1 VKRKFLVNIIF
12 LISVSVLVKAFWVL
26 AVDRTVQNVAGEEAY
41 GFYFSLFSFSVL
53 FTLLLDMGLSGFNN
67 RAVSADPGRVKIY
80 FGNVLLLRLVLTV
93 AYFAVTL
100 AVAWAMGYSP
110 DQIAMLLVL
119 MLNQVMASLTLWL
132 RSNISGMQYLLLDS
146 MLSVA
151 DRLVMIIIC
160 SLLLWG
166 GMTSGPF
173 RIEWFVWSQTV
184 AYFTVM
190 ALSFM
195 IVIRRGGVSGVK
207 PDVRVLKS
215 IIKSGLPYAVVAFAM
230 TLYWRTDTV
239 LIERLLPDGAREAG
253 NYAQAFRLFDA
264 FAMIPIM
271 FGGLLLPIL
280 SRELAAGN
288 DIRSLAA
295 TASRSLLPPLG
306 IAAVTL
312 ATFPHEILDLLYIS
326 PAPSAVSAFTL
337 LMLTLVPV
345 GVTFIF
351 STMLTA
357 AGLMKRLGF
366 ITLAAM
372 VVNVIMNILLI
383 PEYHGAG
390 AALAALVTQLLVAAA
405 CVITV
410 RKKMFSMVV
419 PVKALLFLSML
430 IITFAAG
437 QLVRH
442 LGVPWGLAAALQL
455 IAGFICALLFR
466 MIEPLQ
472 SLKLI
477 LAKR

>member
-1 VKRKFLVNIIF
+1 MKRKFLVNIIF

-80 FGNVLLLRLVLTV
+80 FGNVLLLRLVLTA

-295 TASRSLLPPLG
+295 TAAKSLLPPLG

-351 STMLTA
+351 STILTA

-410 RKKMFSMVV
+410 RKSMFSMVV

-437 QLVRH
+437 QLMRH

-455 IAGFICALLFR
+455 IAGLICALLFR

>member
-1 VKRKFLVNIIF
+1 
-12 LISVSVLVKAFWVL
+12 
-26 AVDRTVQNVAGEEAY
+26 
-41 GFYFSLFSFSVL
+41 
-53 FTLLLDMGLSGFNN
+53 M
-67 RAVSADPGRVKIY
+67 
-80 FGNVLLLRLVLTV
+80 
-93 AYFAVTL
+93 
-100 AVAWAMGYSP
+100 
-110 DQIAMLLVL
+110 
-119 MLNQVMASLTLWL
+119 
-132 RSNISGMQYLLLDS
+132 
-146 MLSVA
+146 
-151 DRLVMIIIC
+151 
-160 SLLLWG
+160 
-166 GMTSGPF
+166 
-173 RIEWFVWSQTV
+173 
-184 AYFTVM
+184 
-190 ALSFM
+190 
-195 IVIRRGGVSGVK
+195 
-207 PDVRVLKS
+207 
-215 IIKSGLPYAVVAFAM
+215 
-230 TLYWRTDTV
+230 
-239 LIERLLPDGAREAG
+239 
-253 NYAQAFRLFDA
+253 
-264 FAMIPIM
+264 
-271 FGGLLLPIL
+271 
-280 SRELAAGN
+280 
-288 DIRSLAA
+288 
-295 TASRSLLPPLG
+295 
-306 IAAVTL
+306 TL

-383 PEYHGAG
+383 PEYDGAG

-410 RKKMFSMVV
+410 RKSMFSMVV

-437 QLVRH
+437 QLMRH

-472 SLKLI
+472 SRKLI